1 MSALFIPELL
11 SLLTYIETVRQLQ
24 KFQALKS
31 PTPHHTTQSPLQKC
45 LQIRGLGWRQ
55 IKETAVSAALHHM
68 MRFLT
73 SLSSVRPGLRLTNN
87 WSLLVKRGSQ
97 WDNIMRTLS
106 RIINHHYILTRHWV
120 GVRA

>member
-11 SLLTYIETVRQLQ
+11 SLLTHIETVRQLQ

-31 PTPHHTTQSPLQKC
+31 PTIHTAKC

-55 IKETAVSAALHHM
+55 IKETDVSTALHHM

-87 WSLLVKRGSQ
+87 SSFCFKLKDVRSWIR
-97 WDNIMRTLS
+97 IRTLS
-106 RIINHHYILTRHWV
+106 RIINHH
-120 GVRA
+120 